1 MQKEIGSIFSV
12 SKYETGS
19 NEVSHENNEFLFF
32 SLCREALLFAARNCG
47 KDRKVILIPA
57 YTCQTVLEPFL
68 QEDWEVHF
76 FPLDSKL
83 CINEAVFLSL
93 LESVSPS
100 AVLFHPYYGK
110 KLLEYEIDLLKR
122 AKEQGAWIIQD
133 LTQSIFSK
141 RNPDYVDITVGSMR
155 KWLGIPDGAFLS
167 VSGDIPL
174 DEIDAAPYNT
184 AFTVPQLDA
193 MYLRGEYFRTDN
205 PNYKQISI
213 RLNKHAEGLMEK
225 EPITAHKMSD
235 YSRGVLNN
243 ANLDQ
248 IRKKRFENF
257 GTLLSLIK
265 RNDVCRAVIGS
276 MDELADAPLYFPV
289 YVKERERF
297 QKALAEKSIYAPV
310 LWGIE
315 NKEVLVNDT
324 VEYIYNH
331 LLAIPVDQRYDYDDM
346 QRIADVIYEICDLW
360 EVRLIR

>member
-12 SKYETGS
+12 PGYEIES
-19 NEVSHENNEFLFF
+19 NKSNDKEENLFFF
-32 SLCREALLFAARNCG
+32 SLYREALLFVAQNCG
-47 KDRKVILIPA
+47 KERKVILIPA
-57 YTCQTVLEPFL
+57 YTCQTVIDPFL
-68 QEDWEVHF
+68 QEDWEAHF
-76 FPLDSKL
+76 FPLDSRL
-83 CINEAVFLSL
+83 CINEAAFLSL

-100 AVLFHPYYGK
+100 VVLFHPYYGK

-167 VSGDIPL
+167 ASGDIPL
-174 DEIDAAPYNT
+174 DEIDAVPYNT

-193 MYLRGEYFRTDN
+193 MYLRGEYFRTGN

-213 RLNKHAEGLMEK
+213 RINKHAEGLMEK
-225 EPITAHKMSD
+225 EPITVHKMSD
-235 YSRGVLNN
+235 YSKGVLDS
-243 ANLDQ
+243 ADFEK

-289 YVKERERF
+289 YVKERECF

-310 LWGIE
+310 LWDIE
-315 NKEVLVNDT
+315 NKDVLVDDT
-324 VEYIYNH
+324 VAYIYSH
-331 LLAIPVDQRYDYDDM
+331 LLAIPVDQRYDCDDM
-346 QRIADVIYEICDLW
+346 QRIGEVIHEICNS
-360 EVRLIR
+360 RIIG